1 MKNVVIVSKWF
12 VGRKQQGV
20 DGGINIFKKSYSTL
34 LEEKLNEK
42 FSQNGLK
49 YEAKVDNDDI
59 MSIVNNENVD
69 LILISPYIKDAVLK
83 TLTDVEME
91 KCYFLTENEFINL
104 ELNGI
109 LDKCRC

>member
-12 VGRKQQGV
+12 VGRRQQGI
-20 DGGINIFKKSYSTL
+20 DGSINILKKRYSTL
-34 LEEKLNEK
+34 LQEKLNEE
-42 FSQNGLK
+42 FSQNDLK

-59 MSIVNNENVD
+59 MSIVDNENVD

-83 TLTDVEME
+83 TLTQIEME

-109 LDKCRC
+109 LAKCS